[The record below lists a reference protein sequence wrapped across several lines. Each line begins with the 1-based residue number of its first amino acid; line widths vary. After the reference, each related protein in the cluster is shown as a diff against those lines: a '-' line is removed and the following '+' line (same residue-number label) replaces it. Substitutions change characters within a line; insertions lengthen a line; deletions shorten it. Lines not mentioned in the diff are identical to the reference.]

1 MKFLILLIGLVF
13 LSSCAPVAPPS
24 RPPVAPI
31 ESPERMADRL
41 LARIEAQA
49 GAFNSLSGMAKVR
62 ISHPERNINANQ
74 VLFVQ
79 KPDRFRAE
87 VLSPFGN
94 PLLMTAANGRQ
105 LDAYIPSKGRFYR
118 GEPDL
123 ENLQRFIPIPLRLT
137 DLVHIMLYDPLMID
151 FQVRRAALE
160 GAGYRLDLLADNGV
174 RQALLFDDRLR
185 MLQTGYFVDDELQF
199 QIEYDNFT
207 ESGPAFPLSIEI
219 DMPFYRTNVSLSF
232 REPEI
237 NPDIPEKRFSL
248 TPPDGVRV
256 LPFP

>member
-1 MKFLILLIGLVF
+1 
-13 LSSCAPVAPPS
+13 
-24 RPPVAPI
+24 
-31 ESPERMADRL
+31 MADRL

-49 GAFNSLSGMAKVR
+49 GAFNSLSSLAKVR
-62 ISHPERNINANQ
+62 ISHPERNINATQ

-105 LDAYIPSKGRFYR
+105 LDAYIPSKGTFYR
-118 GEPDL
+118 GAPDL

-137 DLVHIMLYDPLMID
+137 DLVHILLYDPLMID
-151 FQVRRAALE
+151 FQTRNAVLE

-174 RQALLFDDRLR
+174 RQALLFDD
-185 MLQTGYFVDDELQF
+185 ELQF

-207 ESGPAFPLSIEI
+207 ESSPAFPLSIEI
-219 DMPFYRTNVSLSF
+219 DMPLNRTAVSLSF
-232 REPEI
+232 RDAEI
-237 NPDIPEKRFSL
+237 NPEIPENRFSL
-248 TPPDGVRV
+248 VPPDGVRV
-256 LPFP
+256 EPFP

>member
-1 MKFLILLIGLVF
+1 MRFFVLLIGLVF
-13 LSSCAPVAPPS
+13 LNSCAPLAPPS
-24 RPPVAPI
+24 PPPAAPL

-41 LARIEAQA
+41 LARIEAQS
-49 GAFNSLSGMAKVR
+49 GAFNSLSSLAKIR
-62 ISHPERNINANQ
+62 ISHPERNINATQ

-105 LDAYIPSKGRFYR
+105 LDAYIPSKGTFYR
-118 GEPDL
+118 GDPDL

-137 DLVHIMLYDPLMID
+137 DLVHIMLYDPLMIE

-160 GAGYRLDLLADNGV
+160 GAGYRLDLLAGNGV
-174 RQALLFDDRLR
+174 RQTLLFDDRLR
-185 MLQTGYFVDDELQF
+185 LLQTDYFVDDELQL

-207 ESGPAFPLSIEI
+207 ESGPAFPLSVEIE
-219 DMPFYRTNVSLSF
+219 MPLSRTAVSLSF

-237 NPDIPEKRFSL
+237 NPEIPEKRFSL

-256 LPFP
+256 QPFP

>member
-1 MKFLILLIGLVF
+1 
-13 LSSCAPVAPPS
+13 
-24 RPPVAPI
+24 
-31 ESPERMADRL
+31 MADRL

-49 GAFNSLSGMAKVR
+49 GAFNSLSSLAKVR

-105 LDAYIPSKGRFYR
+105 LDAYIPGKGTFYR
-118 GEPDL
+118 GDPDL

-137 DLVHIMLYDPLMID
+137 DLVHIILYDPLMID
-151 FQVRRAALE
+151 FQVRQAALAE
-160 GAGYRLDLLADNGV
+160 PGYRLDLLADNGV

-185 MLQTGYFVDDELQF
+185 LLHTGYFVDDELQF
-199 QIEYDNFT
+199 QIEYHDFT
-207 ESGPAFPLSIEI
+207 DSVPAFPQSIEI
-219 DMPFYRTNVSLSF
+219 NMPLYRTAVSLSF

-237 NPDIPEKRFSL
+237 NPEIPEKRFSL
-248 TPPDGVRV
+248 TPPDGVIV
-256 LPFP
+256 QPFP

>member
-1 MKFLILLIGLVF
+1 VRFFSLLIGLLF

-49 GAFNSLSGMAKVR
+49 GAFNSLSSLAKIR
-62 ISHPERNINANQ
+62 ISHPERNINATQ

-105 LDAYIPSKGRFYR
+105 LDAYIPSKGTFYR
-118 GEPDL
+118 GAPDL

-137 DLVHIMLYDPLMID
+137 DLVHILLYDPLMID
-151 FQVRRAALE
+151 FQTRNAVLE

-174 RQALLFDDRLR
+174 RQALLFDERLR
-185 MLQTGYFVDDELQF
+185 LLQTAYFVDDELQF

-207 ESGPAFPLSIEI
+207 ESSPAFPLSIEI
-219 DMPFYRTNVSLSF
+219 DMPLNRTAVSLSF
-232 REPEI
+232 RDAEI
-237 NPDIPEKRFSL
+237 NPEIPENRFSL
-248 TPPDGVRV
+248 VPPDGVRV
-256 LPFP
+256 EPFP